1 MKLQHATGIAL
12 SQKDTGEADVICT
25 YYTHEFG
32 KRSFIF
38 KGLRKTRRRS
48 RAVVEPGVTAHLVFY
63 DREGIDTCI
72 VKESDIVA
80 YHPSIGSDLRRIFHL
95 LFMLEVVEKSSA
107 FLAAD
112 SAVYRLLSMGIEALS
127 TTPYPTHLVCFCILR
142 LMKAQG
148 ILAQFGSCKSCGKPI
163 EGSFSLD
170 PVDFRSIC
178 RVCLVEGG
186 NPSHLVSPTFR
197 PAIMEYLQSCL
208 SSKFGSI
215 EHSRIPD
222 GDVLNCIYVL
232 TLFLERYLRR
242 ELKSKSFILSERY
255 AGESASRR
263 DSAVP

>member
-12 SQKDTGEADVICT
+12 SQADAGEADVICT

-38 KGLRKTRRRS
+38 KGLRKSRRRS

-95 LFMLEVVEKSSA
+95 LFILEVVEKSSA

-112 SAVYRLLSMGIEALS
+112 SAVYRLLSMGIKALS

-148 ILAQFGSCKSCGKPI
+148 ILAQFGSCKSCGRGI
-163 EGSFSLD
+163 EGTFTID
-170 PVDFRSIC
+170 PVDFHPVC
-178 RVCLVEGG
+178 RPCVGDGE
-186 NPSHLVSPTFR
+186 NPSRLASPLFR
-197 PAIMEYLQSCL
+197 PPVMGYLQSCL
-208 SSKFGSI
+208 TARFGTI
-215 EHSRIPD
+215 EHSLIPE
-222 GDVLNCIYVL
+222 GDVLNCIYVS

-255 AGESASRR
+255 AGESASRT
-263 DSAVP
+263 DSVVP